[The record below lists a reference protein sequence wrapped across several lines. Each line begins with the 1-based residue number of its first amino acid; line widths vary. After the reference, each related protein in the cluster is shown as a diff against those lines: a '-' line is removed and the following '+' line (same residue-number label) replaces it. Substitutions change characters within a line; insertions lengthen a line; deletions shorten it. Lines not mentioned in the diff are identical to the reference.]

1 MEVKTM
7 ENQSVP
13 NKGQILSNVEA
24 ELNKDVSEASSLIQG
39 ICPPVDVEQE
49 PLKLEPGIIVAIS
62 VLRKLGYRFGF
73 IKLNRDIDMKIVNK
87 KKQSIKV
94 CNGLITPMLVAF
106 ALECLNE
113 GLELVDEDRNPIM
126 KDTPDVEF
134 ILIVIDGQHRLEAL
148 KRLNDEVHEK
158 GKKEYEGY
166 CHLPLIEHYNIV
178 TLLREANI
186 STSPWNG
193 MDWLS
198 QLLDT
203 AAKNGISTDKLEWV
217 KNQSTKGSDSAAWL
231 WMGGQIKSKA
241 ECINASN
248 NIDKLKK
255 LADTSSFKEDKK
267 LYEAASMSF
276 NTDNT
281 YKVLG
286 WKVFPKWV
294 YEKLEDLLKKNML
307 RSEAISLLTK
317 FLGNISHDSASE
329 ISKIKK
335 KQAQSKDDQIIVK
348 LDELFAEFEKT
359 TANKTTDL

>member
-1 MEVKTM
+1 
-7 ENQSVP
+7 
-13 NKGQILSNVEA
+13 
-24 ELNKDVSEASSLIQG
+24 
-39 ICPPVDVEQE
+39 
-49 PLKLEPGIIVAIS
+49 
-62 VLRKLGYRFGF
+62 
-73 IKLNRDIDMKIVNK
+73 
-87 KKQSIKV
+87 
-94 CNGLITPMLVAF
+94 MLVAF

-203 AAKNGISTDKLEWV
+203 

-231 WMGGQIKSKA
+231 WVGGQIKSKA